1 MKDELQNA
9 VRFFYYSP
17 KPSSKIYYT
26 VLDFIKSTSY
36 IFHIST

>member
-9 VRFFYYSP
+9 VRFFIISH

>member
-9 VRFFYYSP
+9 VRFFIIP
-17 KPSSKIYYT
+17 QNPSSKIYYT